1 MKDVYKIVTNTFS
14 PSVHEAKNI
23 FDEKLGVKIVI
34 ENSKYYTKLVKK
46 IAKFKK
52 DTSNLNKVRPIILF
66 FESNQHL
73 ENFENS
79 S

>member
-46 IAKFKK
+46 IAKFKN
-52 DTSNLNKVRPIILF
+52 DTSSLNKVRPIILF

>member
-52 DTSNLNKVRPIILF
+52 DTSSLNKVRPIILF